1 MTGGKGVARTA
12 RLANDE
18 LGRLVRSAQRGG
30 RDALDALLAKLR
42 PWFVRFFA
50 RRVDDRDAA
59 EDLAQNALVR
69 VWQALPRIRADGA
82 AVYLVTIAMNLLRT
96 ERQDRRREDQRRAT
110 LELDPPMV
118 APVTPDREAED
129 RDLTRL
135 VHQLSLTTLSPE
147 LHEVVVGLLRGL
159 RQSEIAA
166 DQKINPVTVR
176 TRVRRARERLGPRL
190 RKHLVR
196 EATQADWVY
205 RRDAHALPRGSWRTL
220 HRPRCG

>member
-1 MTGGKGVARTA
+1 MAGGKGVARTA
-12 RLANDE
+12 RLADDE
-18 LGRLVRSAQRGG
+18 LGSLVRSAQRG
-30 RDALDALLAKLR
+30 RRRALDALLAKLR
-42 PWFVRFFA
+42 PWFVGFFA
-50 RRVDDRDAA
+50 RWVDDRDTA
-59 EDLAQNALVR
+59 EDLAQAALVR
-69 VWQALPRIRADGA
+69 VWQALPRIRADRP
-82 AVYLVTIAMNLLRT
+82 VHYIVTIAMNLLRT
-96 ERQDRRREDQRRAT
+96 AREDLRRAERRRAT
-110 LELDPPMV
+110 LKLNPPMA

-166 DQKINPVTVR
+166 DQNINAVTVR

-196 EATQADWVY
+196 EATLMESPY
-205 RRDAHALPRGSWRTL
+205 RRDAPVATPGGPWRQ
-220 HRPRCG
+220 